1 MNAGRSPGEPRVIAL
16 FGPTGVGKTEVAVE
30 LGRLLSGGSKG
41 ASRAVAINCDS
52 MQVYAGLGLVA
63 GAPRDEQVR
72 ELEHRLVGFVPLV
85 SEFSAGQF
93 GDLARKEIDA
103 VLAEGRWPILAG
115 GTGLYMRAAL
125 TELPLAPQVPRNLEE
140 EIESEVEA
148 VGLGEVHRAL
158 PADVGREVHPNDR
171 KRIVRYTALVR
182 MGIRPAPAASGG
194 GELWSAPFRRP
205 TAPFGLVMDRPR
217 LAERIGARVEE
228 MARRGAVEEA
238 RAALGAPPSRT
249 AAKAIGLEEFAR
261 GDLDATV
268 QRHLAFARRQ
278 ETWLR
283 RMEGV
288 TVIERDD
295 LSDRDVAERIFE
307 SLDSPTGLEA

>member
-1 MNAGRSPGEPRVIAL
+1 MIAL

-41 ASRAVAINCDS
+41 SPGAVAINCDS
-52 MQVYAGLGLVA
+52 MQVYAGLGLIA
-63 GAPRDEQVR
+63 GAPREEQLR
-72 ELEHRLVGFVPLV
+72 ELEHRLVDFIPLD

-93 GDLARKEIDA
+93 GKLARGEIDA
-103 VLAEGRWPILAG
+103 VLAEGRWPILVG

-125 TELPLAPQVPRNLEE
+125 TDLPLAPQVPRDLEE
-140 EIESEVEA
+140 EIESEVDA
-148 VGLGEVHRAL
+148 VGLERAHRAL
-158 PADVGREVHPNDR
+158 SADVGREVHPNDR
-171 KRIVRYTALVR
+171 KRIVRYTALER
-182 MGIRPAPAASGG
+182 MGIRPAPGASAG

-205 TAPFGLVMDRPR
+205 TTPFGLVMDRER
-217 LAERIGARVEE
+217 LAARIKERVEE
-228 MARRGAVEEA
+228 MARRGAAEEA
-238 RAALGAPPSRT
+238 RAALRKPPSRT

-261 GDLDATV
+261 GDLGATA

-283 RMEGV
+283 RMEDV

-295 LSDRDVAERIFE
+295 LSDRDVAERIFDA
-307 SLDSPTGLEA
+307 LDSPTGLEA